1 MDSELLKRFNVHTWG
16 QRQRPEDPVVVLGHG
31 FGCDQRMWR
40 FVTPSLAETHQVLLF
55 DYMGCGRSETRHWRP
70 DRYQG
75 LQDHARDLL
84 SIIDAQGTG
93 PVVFVG
99 HSVSGS
105 IGMLA
110 AIARPECF
118 HRLVM
123 LAPNP
128 CFVND
133 PPDYVGG
140 FEREDVLE
148 LLEMMDRN
156 MIGWASFFAPV
167 AMKNDDQ
174 PHLREELAHSICQGD
189 PAIVRHFAKQVF
201 LSDLRAQLPQV
212 TVPTLILQCADDAV
226 APDVVGRYMQGQMP
240 DAAVWQLKATGHCP
254 HLSHPEEVLA
264 CLHED
269 MPTWAPI
276 AATPSF
282 TMGGATL

>member
-1 MDSELLKRFNVHTWG
+1 MDSEVLRRFNVHTSG
-16 QRQRPEDPVVVLGHG
+16 TRQHPQDPLVVLGHG

-40 FVTPSLAETHQVLLF
+40 FVAPGLAETHQVLLF
-55 DYMGCGRSETRHWRP
+55 DYMGCGDSDTRHWRP
-70 DRYQG
+70 ERYQG

-84 SIIDAQGTG
+84 SILDEQACG

-99 HSVSGS
+99 HSVSSS

-110 AIARPECF
+110 AIARRACF
-118 HRLVM
+118 QRLVM

-140 FEREDVLE
+140 FEREDVVE
-148 LLEMMDRN
+148 LLDMMDRN

-174 PHLREELAHSICQGD
+174 PHLREELARSICQGD

-201 LSDLRAQLPQV
+201 YSDLRAHLPQV
-212 TVPTLILQCADDAV
+212 PVPALILQCTDDAV
-226 APDVVGRYMQGQMP
+226 APDSVGGYMQGQLPEAMLTRL
-240 DAAVWQLKATGHCP
+240 AATGHCP
-254 HLSHPEEVLA
+254 HLSHPEEVLDKLRA
-264 CLHED
+264 D
-269 MPTWAPI
+269 MPHW
-276 AATPSF
+276 TPSR
-282 TMGGATL
+282 AAA